1 LNRFILRGELFDII
15 IIVSDADERRRF
27 CLMWNGGGRETS
39 TETFEDTAIWI
50 GSGFVVGLGV
60 GYD

>member
-1 LNRFILRGELFDII
+1 LNRFILRGELFDV
-15 IIVSDADERRRF
+15 IVISSSVDERRRF
-27 CLMWNGGGRETS
+27 RLMLSRGGRGTS
-39 TETFEDTAIWI
+39 TEAFEDTAIWI

>member
-15 IIVSDADERRRF
+15 IVGSVDERRRF
-27 CLMWNGGGRETS
+27 RSVLNGRETS
-39 TETFEDTAIWI
+39 TETFEDTTMGI
-50 GSGFVVGLGV
+50 GSGFVIGV